1 MRIIKKVIL
10 TVFAVWASSTYG
22 TPINDFAFKSPAFN
36 GSGYGTYVLT
46 IENEQYTRQQA
57 ILSALQS
64 AQQQAAAAAQNQ
76 PINQFLTN
84 LESRIY
90 AQVSQNVATQMFA
103 GGACTAG
110 NPCGG
115 SINFQGNTLSWIKD
129 PTNPTN
135 ILLTVRDNVG
145 NVTVINVPLN
155 SFNMTGP

>member
-1 MRIIKKVIL
+1 MSFIKKVIL
-10 TVFAVWASSTYG
+10 TVFAVCAGTAYG

-103 GGACTAG
+103 GGACSA
-110 NPCGG
+110 NSSVCGG
-115 SINFQGNTLSWIKD
+115 SINFQGNTLSWLKD

-135 ILLTVRDNVG
+135 ILLTVSDNVG
-145 NVTVINVPLN
+145 NTTVINVPLN
-155 SFNMTGP
+155 SFNMN

>member
-1 MRIIKKVIL
+1 MPKQAFGLAALLLLPLVAL
-10 TVFAVWASSTYG
+10 A
-22 TPINDFAFKSPAFN
+22 TPIADYSFKSPAFN
-36 GSGYGTYVLT
+36 GNGYGTYVLT

-64 AQQQAAAAAQNQ
+64 AQQQAAAAQQNQ

-90 AQVSQNVATQMFA
+90 AQISQNVATQMFA
-103 GGACTAG
+103 GGACSS
-110 NPCGG
+110 NSSVCGG

-135 ILLTVRDNVG
+135 ILLTVSDNVG
-145 NVTVINVPLN
+145 NTTVINVPLN
-155 SFNMTGP
+155 SFNMN

>member
-1 MRIIKKVIL
+1 MRIIKQVIL
-10 TVFAVWASSTYG
+10 TGIAVWASSTYG
-22 TPINDFAFKSPAFN
+22 TPINDYSFKSPAFN

-103 GGACTAG
+103 GGACTGTAA
-110 NPCGG
+110 CGG
-115 SINFQGNTLSWIKD
+115 TINFQGNTLSWIKD
-129 PTNPTN
+129 PVNPTN
-135 ILLTVRDNVG
+135 ILLTVRDNAG
-145 NVTVINVPLN
+145 NATIINVPLN
-155 SFNMTGP
+155 SFNMN